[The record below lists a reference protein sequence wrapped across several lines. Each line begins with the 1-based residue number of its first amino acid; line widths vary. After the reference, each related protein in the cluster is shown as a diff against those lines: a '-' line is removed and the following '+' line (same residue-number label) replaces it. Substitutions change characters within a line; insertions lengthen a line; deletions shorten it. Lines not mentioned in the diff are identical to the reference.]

1 MNGRKV
7 NLAFLIS
14 VLLYIGCVFALPL
27 LLPRLFSNLVVNNL
41 ICETVMVAP
50 GLLFMLISKEKLS
63 GFLHFKRMKPLTVL
77 MIVPFTVFSMSV
89 ITLVNLLSQF
99 FVENTSAA
107 MMENYQVAEMPFF
120 QVLFSVGIF
129 APFCEELACRGIFY
143 RGYRKSGSAFYAM
156 LLSALL
162 FALMHMN
169 INQAM
174 YAFVMGIISV
184 LLVEATG
191 SLWSSVLYH
200 GLINSSQIVLMYG
213 MLRANPSAYSEAA
226 SALDTDMLVYAL
238 AGYLVITA
246 VSLPIA
252 WAILVWMSGHEG
264 RRGVLLELWRERK
277 SAGRRAAPPESREE
291 RMAAPEGQAQQSV
304 TEKKKD
310 KLVTVPLLLSLILC
324 GAVMIFTAIAQWLIK
339 LVVDGLGW

>member
-14 VLLYIGCVFALPL
+14 ILLYIGCVFGLPL

-41 ICETVMVAP
+41 ICEAVMVAP
-50 GLLFMLISKEKLS
+50 GFLFMLFSGEKMS
-63 GFLHFKRMKPLTVL
+63 DFLHFRRMKPGTVL
-77 MIVPFTVFSMSV
+77 MILPFTMFSMSV
-89 ITLVNLLSQF
+89 ITLVNLISQF

-107 MMENYQVAEMPFF
+107 IMENYQVAEMPFF

-143 RGYRKSGSAFYAM
+143 RGYRRSGSAFYAM

-169 INQAM
+169 VNQAM

-184 LLVEATG
+184 LLVEAAG
-191 SLWSSVLYH
+191 SLWASVLYH

-226 SALDTDMLVYAL
+226 ASLDTDMLVYGL

-252 WAILVWMSGHEG
+252 WAILVWISGHEG
-264 RRGVLLELWRERK
+264 RRGVLAQLWRERK
-277 SAGRRAAPPESREE
+277 NPGKKTAVRNEAGAEQ
-291 RMAAPEGQAQQSV
+291 MQAVPDSMP
-304 TEKKKD
+304 KKKD
-310 KLVTVPLLLSLILC
+310 KLVTVSLLLSLILC
-324 GAVMIFTAIAQWLIK
+324 GAVMAFGALAQWLIN
-339 LVVDGLGW
+339 LLGR

>member
-41 ICETVMVAP
+41 ICETVMVMP
-50 GLLFMLISKEKLS
+50 GFLFMLFSGEKLT
-63 GFLHFKRMKPLTVL
+63 GFLHFKRMKPGTVL
-77 MIVPFTVFSMSV
+77 MIVPFTMFSMSA
-89 ITLVNLLSQF
+89 ITLVNLISQF

-107 MMENYQVAEMPFF
+107 MMENYQVAEMPFL

-200 GLINSSQIVLMYG
+200 GLLNSSQIVLMYG
-213 MLRANPSAYSEAA
+213 MLRVNPSAYSEAA
-226 SALDTDMLVYAL
+226 SALNTDMLVYGL

-246 VSLPIA
+246 VSLPVA

-277 SAGRRAAPPESREE
+277 NRGSGTVQES
-291 RMAAPEGQAQQSV
+291 QKSQTV

-310 KLVTVPLLLSLILC
+310 KLVTVPLLLALILC
-324 GAVMIFTAIAQWLIK
+324 GAVMILTAMSQWLIK
-339 LVVDGLGW
+339 LVVDHLGW